1 MKPGGRPQAASTKPG
16 HQGARTE
23 AAAGASLAQRHPL
36 RSFRRPLSRK
46 SQAHKREDVYQ
57 RAAERPMT
65 PAFSPTIFKPR
76 MKPPLGTCSSPGTV
90 PAPDAMSYGLLGK
103 EAKRAC
109 HLPPGAGLGGA
120 AGKVPPPRDRC
131 FQKCLQVAHLQ
142 KNFNQKRQSIVFVF
156 VFFFYQTEMLLISNL
171 LILSILL
178 VKGEEAAGMSLPVT
192 PGLRKATRGQ
202 AGTAKRP
209 LSPGCVQGRTRA
221 RSGGGRGHLPGNSGP
236 TAPAGSPS
244 SRNRDT

>member
-1 MKPGGRPQAASTKPG
+1 MHPPHSVCDTCICSRDPVKPGGRPQAASTKPG

-156 VFFFYQTEMLLISNL
+156 VF
-171 LILSILL
+171 LSDRDVTYLKFVNI
-178 VKGEEAAGMSLPVT
+178 VHTSSEGGGSCRHVPAGNPRPQESHQRPGRDCQASSLPWVC
-192 PGLRKATRGQ
+192 PG
-202 AGTAKRP
+202 
-209 LSPGCVQGRTRA
+209 
-221 RSGGGRGHLPGNSGP
+221 
-236 TAPAGSPS
+236 
-244 SRNRDT
+244 